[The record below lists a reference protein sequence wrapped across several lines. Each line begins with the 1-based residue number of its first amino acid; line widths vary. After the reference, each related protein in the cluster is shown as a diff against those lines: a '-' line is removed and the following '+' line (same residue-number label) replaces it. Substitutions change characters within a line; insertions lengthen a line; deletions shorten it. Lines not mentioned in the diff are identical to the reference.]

1 MLKKIINYIDLG
13 VHYGQEIDL
22 FLKQFD
28 WAQDSEIRIYGVE
41 ANQWIYDELVKKY
54 ENIKNV
60 KIFHC
65 AINDKNEPVN
75 LYIGHNDALGSSTFS
90 TKKNVTSEAQKVE
103 GITFNDFIQ
112 NNVEDFE
119 NSYNILKM
127 NIEGAEMFVYEDM
140 MEHDLLKHFD
150 VLCGHPSH
158 DVEKISELDN
168 SDRKQKY
175 YDTIK
180 ENNIDFLFY
189 CADSERN
196 IQQCVDMK
204 KHMNKPKPKNL
215 VFMMDIDIKGDGRY
229 ASSRRAAY
237 KYSIDSWKRWC
248 DKNDCELFVLN
259 DLILENDKM
268 GICWQRYYL
277 FDILDANE
285 IEYDQVLMVDAD
297 TIVHPD
303 CPNFFEMTE
312 HKLCGAQFDGSWDWV
327 LRGIENYSKYM
338 FDGYMMPWHE
348 YFDCGFIIVNDKHRQ
363 LFQDIVSFY
372 FTNQD
377 GLIKL
382 QETFFNGTDQTPV
395 NILVHKHNVDLKL
408 LPYEFNMNDMNRK
421 EILGEDLLFTK
432 IGWIYQYNAIPNNKD
447 NQLTNYFMEKT
458 YKHFYGELNE

>member
-1 MLKKIINYIDLG
+1 M
-13 VHYGQEIDL
+13 
-22 FLKQFD
+22 
-28 WAQDSEIRIYGVE
+28 
-41 ANQWIYDELVKKY
+41 
-54 ENIKNV
+54 
-60 KIFHC
+60 
-65 AINDKNEPVN
+65 
-75 LYIGHNDALGSSTFS
+75 
-90 TKKNVTSEAQKVE
+90 
-103 GITFNDFIQ
+103 
-112 NNVEDFE
+112 
-119 NSYNILKM
+119 
-127 NIEGAEMFVYEDM
+127 
-140 MEHDLLKHFD
+140 
-150 VLCGHPSH
+150 
-158 DVEKISELDN
+158 
-168 SDRKQKY
+168 
-175 YDTIK
+175 
-180 ENNIDFLFY
+180 
-189 CADSERN
+189 
-196 IQQCVDMK
+196 
-204 KHMNKPKPKNL
+204 KNL

-248 DKNDCELFVLN
+248 DKNDCQLFVLN

-338 FDGYMMPWHE
+338 FDGYMMPWYE

-377 GLIKL
+377 NLIKL

-421 EILGEDLLFTK
+421 EILGDDLLFTK

-458 YKHFYGELNE
+458 YNHFYGDLKDRV